1 MRLRHDWPGD
11 MEHVLEA
18 RLKTKKHKVLDKGI
32 AKRSMIKPTDLCT
45 AYK

>member
-1 MRLRHDWPGD
+1 MIG
-11 MEHVLEA
+11 LEIRNMYWKHA
-18 RLKTKKHKVLDKGI
+18 RKQKKHKVLDKGI